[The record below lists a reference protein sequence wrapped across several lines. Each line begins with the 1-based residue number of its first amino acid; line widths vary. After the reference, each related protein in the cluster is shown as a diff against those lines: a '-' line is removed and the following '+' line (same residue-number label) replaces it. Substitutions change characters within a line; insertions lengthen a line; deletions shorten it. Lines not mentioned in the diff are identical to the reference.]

1 MPNLLPTPIPP
12 PSHHPTPIPPPS
24 HPHTPVIKAKYKHAL
39 KMDSPSRLSPQI
51 LVLFGGGAK
60 IVKGGLN
67 E

>member
-1 MPNLLPTPIPP
+1 
-12 PSHHPTPIPPPS
+12 
-24 HPHTPVIKAKYKHAL
+24 VIKAKYKHAL